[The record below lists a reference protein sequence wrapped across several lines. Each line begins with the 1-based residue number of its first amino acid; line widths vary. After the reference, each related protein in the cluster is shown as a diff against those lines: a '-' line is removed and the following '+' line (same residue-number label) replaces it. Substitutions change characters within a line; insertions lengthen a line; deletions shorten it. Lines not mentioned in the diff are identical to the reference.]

1 MPATPD
7 TGSSTP
13 FSDNTPQGYGGGDT
27 NYTPPPD
34 TPAIPPPDYSSPP
47 PDNTDSSPPPDN
59 TDYSNPDNTDSS
71 PPPDNTNYNS
81 GDYGGGYGGYGFQG
95 GAFARGGP
103 VVPRAA
109 IPPQRGGFANAP
121 HQILQRA
128 VQQNM
133 AKGGRIPMGV
143 SPSHGQNVDDVP
155 ARLNAGEFVV
165 PRDVAAWKGQEFFQ
179 NLIKKSRT
187 LSAGAPAK
195 PSMKPPLPGQQQRP
209 SIAPRLPG
217 Q

>member
-13 FSDNTPQGYGGGDT
+13 FSDNSQGYGGGATTDT
-27 NYTPPPD
+27 S
-34 TPAIPPPDYSSPP
+34 AIPPPDYSSGSDNSGG
-47 PDNTDSSPPPDN
+47 DNTGYSNSYDTSGGDN
-59 TDYSNPDNTDSS
+59 SGGDTSGGDYSGGD
-71 PPPDNTNYNS
+71 NS
-81 GDYGGGYGGYGFQG
+81 GGGGGGYYGFQG

-103 VVPRAA
+103 VAPRTA

-179 NLIKKSRT
+179 NLIKKSRA

-209 SIAPRLPG
+209 AIRPPG